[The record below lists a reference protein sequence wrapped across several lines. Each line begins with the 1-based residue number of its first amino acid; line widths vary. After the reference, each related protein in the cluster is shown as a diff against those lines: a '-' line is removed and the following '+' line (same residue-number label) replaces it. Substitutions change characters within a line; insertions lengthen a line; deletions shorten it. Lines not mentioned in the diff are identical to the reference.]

1 MTKAAVTGLFES
13 FIVSENCVDGWGLYT
28 NGC

>member
-1 MTKAAVTGLFES
+1 LFES